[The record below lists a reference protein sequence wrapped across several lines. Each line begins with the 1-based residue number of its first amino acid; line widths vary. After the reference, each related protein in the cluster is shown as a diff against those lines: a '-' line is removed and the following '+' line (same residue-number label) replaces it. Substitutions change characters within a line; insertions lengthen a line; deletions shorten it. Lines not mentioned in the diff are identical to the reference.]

1 MPPRK
6 RQLKLDHSRG
16 HHENHHWPQRG
27 ARSDAPDVTGFCRR
41 TNQSGRTAGGR
52 NHRGSSA
59 QGRFGRRHAGVR
71 QRHIRLGQQ
80 DAGGHR
86 SGLLRAYRRGQELGV
101 LLDTDIEGRPD
112 HRRRTVHG
120 RGRFVVHRHRRHRQV
135 CGRQGQHETASARRQ
150 IVELRLHL
158 RSTVMAYTLEHCLRS
173 RQDFPALI
181 KNPDLAFLDGPGGS
195 QVPRVVVDAIAD
207 VYASCNVNTHGNFAP
222 SREVDRRMEVA
233 RSVVATFLGAE
244 GGSCISFGQSMTTLN
259 FNLSAA
265 IGRTLEKGDEVL
277 ITQLDHEGN
286 RGPWLN
292 LQERGVVVREVRL
305 LESGELDPADM
316 ADKITSRTKL
326 FAIGASANSLGT
338 VNDLALARRLT
349 RNVGAL
355 LVIDAV
361 HYAPHFPIDVQA
373 LGADFLL
380 CSGYKFYG
388 PHVGVLYSRPGA
400 LDRLPTDRL
409 SVQDPNAPYRIETGT
424 LNHAAIDGTRAAV
437 EYLASWGQ
445 GGTLRERVLDAMSG
459 ISAYEHELATFYH
472 DAVRKIPGVRVYGP
486 DLSSRARAP
495 TVSITHETLTA
506 GQMAQALGQEG
517 ICVWDGNFY
526 AVRAVEV
533 LGLAARGGL
542 LRTGIS
548 MYTGPDDLERL
559 LAGLNGL

>member
-1 MPPRK
+1 
-6 RQLKLDHSRG
+6 
-16 HHENHHWPQRG
+16 
-27 ARSDAPDVTGFCRR
+27 
-41 TNQSGRTAGGR
+41 
-52 NHRGSSA
+52 
-59 QGRFGRRHAGVR
+59 
-71 QRHIRLGQQ
+71 
-80 DAGGHR
+80 
-86 SGLLRAYRRGQELGV
+86 
-101 LLDTDIEGRPD
+101 
-112 HRRRTVHG
+112 
-120 RGRFVVHRHRRHRQV
+120 
-135 CGRQGQHETASARRQ
+135 
-150 IVELRLHL
+150 
-158 RSTVMAYTLEHCLRS
+158 MAYTLEHCLRS

-222 SREVDRRMEVA
+222 SREVDRRMDVA

-305 LESGELDPADM
+305 LETGELDPADM
-316 ADKITSRTKL
+316 AAKITARTKL

-338 VNDLALARRLT
+338 VNDLSLARRLT
-349 RNVGAL
+349 RQVDAL

-380 CSGYKFYG
+380 CSAYKFYG

-409 SVQDPNAPYRIETGT
+409 SVQNPAAPYRIETGT
-424 LNHAAIDGTRAAV
+424 LNHAAIDGVRAAV
-437 EYLASWGQ
+437 EYIASWGN
-445 GGTLRERVLDAMSG
+445 GASLRERIVDAMTH
-459 ISAYEHELATFYH
+459 ISAHEHELAKYYH
-472 DAVRKIPGVRVYGP
+472 DAVRRIPGVRVWGP
-486 DLSSRARAP
+486 DFGAGRARAP
-495 TVSITHETLTA
+495 TVSITLDKITA
-506 GQMAQALGQEG
+506 AAAATALGNQG
-517 ICVWDGNFY
+517 ICVWDGDFY
-526 AVRAVEV
+526 AACAVQV
-533 LGLAARGGL
+533 LGLAERGGL

-548 MYTGPDDLERL
+548 MYNTRDELNRLLTGLERL
-559 LAGLNGL
+559 ASA